1 MIRENTREILKHISG
16 DRAFDTVAE
25 ISTYHRIQASTGYRA
40 AARHVKEKLDRMGLG
55 GKVLSFEAKEGGFW
69 GTYPSFAE
77 WDIKGA
83 WCDLVYP
90 YEERLADFDACAI
103 SVIQKSAPC
112 DFSKEPVS
120 VVFLDKGGDEK
131 AYKGLD
137 LDGKIVFYQGDVNDI
152 YEWAVERRGAVGIIT
167 DFVLQA
173 PFVRDRH
180 DQSDTRRYTSYWW
193 KPGQKKAF
201 GFVLTPR
208 QGDRFAA
215 LCREL
220 AAKKDCPKVC
230 CKVDS
235 SIYDGFIEDVEAFIP
250 GETDE
255 EILLTAH
262 LCHPR
267 SSANDNAS
275 GCAAV
280 IEAMNTIK
288 TLVDSGKLA
297 PLKRGIRMLLIPE
310 FSGTYAYLAKYPK
323 KAKKIKAA
331 FNLDMVGARQTAGY
345 GPITITDL
353 PLAMPSF
360 VGDAA
365 AVVLDEIKHQVRGMG
380 AEAYCPMFNSH
391 QTGFSGGS
399 DHMIWSDPATGVPCL
414 MLGQW
419 PDRYYH
425 TSTDTLDKVDP
436 FILSRSAALA
446 AAYAYSLANLEQSDV
461 SVLMDTALAR
471 TAEYIKEL
479 NTQTAKGNVDAAF
492 YPRRIEAYT
501 NFRCAAIESF
511 KEWDLCSAEDK
522 NEFYKKL
529 EDEKL
534 RVRGLVKLLAGFDP
548 VSRPVKSPVTR
559 RQKEKYSLVIER
571 TEKTPF
577 QIRKPRA
584 VYPDEIQA
592 HINFFTKNYAP
603 KLGPALTAI
612 GYYFDGKRTTA
623 EAARLLSYETGR
635 YNPAAVDEYARILVM
650 LGYAK
655 VVSE

>member
-1 MIRENTREILKHISG
+1 MIRENTRKILEHISG
-16 DRAFDTVAE
+16 DRAFETVAE
-25 ISTYHRIQASTGYRA
+25 VSTYHRIQASTGYRA
-40 AARHVKEKLDRMGLG
+40 AAQHVKEKLDRMGLG

-69 GTYPSFAE
+69 GPYPAFAE

-103 SVIQKSAPC
+103 SVMQKSAPC
-112 DFSKEPVS
+112 DFSKEPVP
-120 VVFLDKGGDEK
+120 VVFLDKGADEK
-131 AYKGLD
+131 AYKGLE
-137 LDGKIVFYQGDVNDI
+137 LEGRIVFYRGDINDI
-152 YEWAVERRGAVGIIT
+152 YEWAVEKRGAAGLIT

-180 DQSDTRRYTSYWW
+180 DQSDTRRYTSFWW

-220 AAKKDCPKVC
+220 AAKKEYPKVC

-235 SIYDGFIEDVEAFIP
+235 SLYDGFIEDVEAFIP

-267 SSANDNAS
+267 ASANDNAS
-275 GCAAV
+275 GVGAV

-288 TLVDSGKLA
+288 TLVDCGKLA

-323 KAKKIKAA
+323 KAEKIKAA

-353 PLAMPSF
+353 SLAMPSF

-365 AVVLDEIKHQVRGMG
+365 AVVLDEIQHQVSGMG
-380 AEAYCPMFNSH
+380 PEAYCPMFNSH
-391 QTGFSGGS
+391 QTCFSGGS
-399 DHMIWSDPATGVPCL
+399 DHIIWSDPANGVPCL

-425 TSTDTLDKVDP
+425 TSTDTLDKVDS

-446 AAYAYSLANLEQSDV
+446 AAYAYSLANLEKEDAKV
-461 SVLMDTALAR
+461 IIETGLAR

-479 NTQTAKGNVDAAF
+479 NTLRAKGSMDERF
-492 YPRRIEAYT
+492 YPGRIEAYT
-501 NFRCAAIESF
+501 NFRCGAIESF
-511 KEWDLCSAEDK
+511 KGWDLCKEADK
-522 NEFYKKL
+522 GAFFEWL
-529 EDEKL
+529 EGEKQRL
-534 RVRGLVKLLAGFDP
+534 RSLVKLMAGFDP
-548 VSRPVKSPVTR
+548 VSRPVKSPVTK

-571 TEKTPF
+571 TVKTPF

-584 VYPDEIQA
+584 VYPEEIQKR
-592 HINFFTKNYAP
+592 IDLFSEKYAP
-603 KLGPALTAI
+603 KLGPALIAI

-623 EAARLLSYETGR
+623 EAAKQLAYEFGR
-635 YNPAAVDEYARILVM
+635 YAPDAVDEYARILVM
-650 LGYAK
+650 LDYAR
-655 VVSE
+655 VVK